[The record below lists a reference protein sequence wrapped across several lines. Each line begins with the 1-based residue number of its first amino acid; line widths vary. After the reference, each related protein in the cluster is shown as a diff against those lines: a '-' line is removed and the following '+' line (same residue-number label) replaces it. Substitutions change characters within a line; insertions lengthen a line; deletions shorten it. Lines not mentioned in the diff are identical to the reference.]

1 VLFGDPGVGKT
12 TLMQD
17 IAGRIGNERECGAV
31 TCGAIYFS
39 RSENFK
45 TETEIQA
52 VLMELLRSLVE
63 RSEAYPDSMKNLY
76 RIYSKS
82 IPSSE
87 EIMQVLA
94 EILTKAERSCIIVD
108 AIDECHHEKTLN
120 PVLQNLRRLQEWTKV
135 GIVLTDRPGRSH
147 SRERYFQPSDDCR
160 EIRMETNSGDME
172 AYIRSF
178 VSRYG
183 SAAHNDETLLKRTL
197 EVICEASAKT

>member
-1 VLFGDPGVGKT
+1 
-12 TLMQD
+12 MQD
-17 IAGRIGNERECGAV
+17 IAGRIGNERESGAV

-52 VLMELLRSLVE
+52 VLMELLRSLVK

-87 EIMQVLA
+87 EVMQVLA
-94 EILTKAERSCIIVD
+94 EILTNAERSCIIVD
-108 AIDECHHEKTLN
+108 AIDECHHEKTLK

-178 VSRYG
+178 LSRYG

-197 EVICEASAKT
+197 EVVCEASAKT